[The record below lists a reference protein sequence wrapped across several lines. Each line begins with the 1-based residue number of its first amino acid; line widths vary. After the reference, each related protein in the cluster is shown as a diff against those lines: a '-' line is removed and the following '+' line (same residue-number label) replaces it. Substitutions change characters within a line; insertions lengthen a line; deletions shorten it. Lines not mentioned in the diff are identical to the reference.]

1 MGLLWKL
8 WRRRSQDWAMKEGCH
23 GSPTCGVFRGATGF
37 RIPGPDGIPLLCQ
50 WQPFKIQDFPRA
62 SRPSPESSLS
72 KHRQQLTP
80 HRVLTSD
87 HWSYTKRWPC
97 TIYNQSGGI
106 TLCTWW
112 QRYKRSFSPPKTS
125 SSPVKYRHSPAG
137 RIATGGAEG
146 RRIAN
151 RT

>member
-1 MGLLWKL
+1 MGLCENFGDLEVRIGK
-8 WRRRSQDWAMKEGCH
+8 WRRDVTVVLLAD
-23 GSPTCGVFRGATGF
+23 FRGATGF
-37 RIPGPDGIPLLCQ
+37 RIPGPDGIPRLCQ
-50 WQPFKIQDFPRA
+50 WQPFKIQDFPRV
-62 SRPSPESSLS
+62 SPESSLS

-80 HRVLTSD
+80 HRVLTTEHSRY
-87 HWSYTKRWPC
+87 SKRWPC

-106 TLCTWW
+106 ALYTLW